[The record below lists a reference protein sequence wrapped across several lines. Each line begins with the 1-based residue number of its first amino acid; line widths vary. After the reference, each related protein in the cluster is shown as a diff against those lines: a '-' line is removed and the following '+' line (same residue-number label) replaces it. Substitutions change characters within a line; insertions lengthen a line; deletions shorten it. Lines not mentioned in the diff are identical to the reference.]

1 MITKNIFDN
10 NRNFHGAKG
19 IVFINKKMLVYRR
32 DNKTDSFPLYI
43 DLPGG
48 GRENNESPYETFKRE
63 VKEEFGFK
71 ITKKDILYA
80 KQYVS
85 AMDASKE
92 SYFIV
97 VRLNVTEKDIVFGDE
112 GLDFFLIETE
122 NYLKLNDAIRRQQ
135 NRVLDYINSKK

>member
-48 GRENNESPYETFKRE
+48 GRE
-63 VKEEFGFK
+63 
-71 ITKKDILYA
+71 TK
-80 KQYVS
+80 
-85 AMDASKE
+85 
-92 SYFIV
+92 
-97 VRLNVTEKDIVFGDE
+97 
-112 GLDFFLIETE
+112 
-122 NYLKLNDAIRRQQ
+122 
-135 NRVLDYINSKK
+135 SKKCLLLPARRLLLRILLHVG

>member
-1 MITKNIFDN
+1 
-10 NRNFHGAKG
+10 
-19 IVFINKKMLVYRR
+19 MLVYRR

>member
-1 MITKNIFDN
+1 MNKP
-10 NRNFHGAKG
+10 KV
-19 IVFINKKMLVYRR
+19 IVTRKWPAEVEAQLKEHYDVQL
-32 DNKTDSFPLYI
+32 NKTDSFPLYI